1 MANENVSVR
10 EFIDTKLIPQA
21 KEMVEAGYAYYVFGI
36 MAQAVELVGAMY
48 EGGIEATAKEPD
60 RFKTGVSKVF
70 AKRGKYT
77 NLKNDFYQSLR
88 NPMIHQM
95 RPGAKL
101 VLTEKANGAGS
112 EDHLK
117 QDDQGRIVL
126 VIETLIEDFAQGMKS
141 IYKSKEIDHLLAEP
155 FHQVFMPNIPKN
167 TSTKVIA
174 GSAYPSTAH
183 GPPLF
188 ASGTESDRQP
198 PSIGFTYR

>member
-10 EFIDTKLIPQA
+10 EFIDNKLIPQA

-36 MAQAVELVGAMY
+36 MAQAVELVGAMS
-48 EGGIEATAKEPD
+48 EGGIEVTAKEPD

-95 RPGAKL
+95 RPGAKF

-112 EDHLK
+112 EEHLK

-126 VIETLIEDFAQGMKS
+126 VIEFLIEDFEKGMNA
-141 IYKSKEIDHLLAEP
+141 IYKSKEIDQLLAEP
-155 FHQVFMPNIPKN
+155 FHQVFVVNIPKS
-167 TSTKVIA
+167 TSTGFPS
-174 GSAYPSTAH
+174 GSAYPSTAESPPP
-183 GPPLF
+183 GPRWWD
-188 ASGTESDRQP
+188 SDNQP
-198 PSIGFTYR
+198 PSIGFTCR